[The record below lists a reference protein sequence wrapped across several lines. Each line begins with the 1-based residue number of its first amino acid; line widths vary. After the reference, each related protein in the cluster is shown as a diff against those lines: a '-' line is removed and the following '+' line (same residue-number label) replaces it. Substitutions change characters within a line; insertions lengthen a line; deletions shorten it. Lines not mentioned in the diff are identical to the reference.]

1 MELRKFVIPEF
12 VLGKDALRLAGK
24 YANNFGA
31 KKILLVSDHAV
42 VDSGWTNKVQLS
54 LDKAGLRYR
63 LFSDL
68 SSNPKDTEV
77 MAGAEEYSRLNCD
90 LIIAVGG
97 GSAIDCAKGIGIIAN
112 NKGHIRQFDGIDKMT
127 VPSPPLIC
135 IPTTAG
141 SSADISQFAIITDTS
156 LKINLVI
163 ISKAIVPDIALIDPL
178 TTTTMPTDQTAFT
191 GMDALTHAIES
202 FVSNANSLITDLN
215 ALEAIRLI
223 RNNLLNAIRYPID
236 MNYRDLMMSGSLF
249 AGIAFSNASLGLV
262 HSMAHSLGGYYD
274 LPHGECNS
282 ILLEY
287 VVDFNFDYAS
297 ERYFR
302 IAEVSGLDLTGL
314 SFGQKKNLIIEDLI
328 KFRKDVGITKS
339 LSDLGVQKKD
349 IPLLAKNAF
358 NDVCIVTNPR
368 EPTIQDIE
376 NIYEK
381 AL

>member
-1 MELRKFVIPEF
+1 MDLRKFVIPEF
-12 VLGKDALRLAGK
+12 VLGKDALRLAGQ

-31 KKILLVSDHAV
+31 KKVLLVSDHGV
-42 VDSGWTNKVQLS
+42 IDSGWTKKVQLS

-77 MAGAEEYSRLNCD
+77 MAGAEEYNRISSD

-97 GSAIDCAKGIGIIAN
+97 GSVIDCAKGIGIIVN
-112 NKGHIRQFDGIDKMT
+112 NKGHIRQFDGVDKIT
-127 VPSPPLIC
+127 IPSPPLIC

-156 LKINLVI
+156 RKIKFAI
-163 ISKAIVPDIALIDPL
+163 ISKAIVPDIALIDPV
-178 TTTTMPTDQTAFT
+178 TTTTMSADQTAFT
-191 GMDALTHAIES
+191 GMDALVHAIES
-202 FVSNANSLITDLN
+202 FVSNANSSITDLN

-223 RNNLLNAIRYPID
+223 KTNLPDAIRYPLD
-236 MNYRDLMMSGSLF
+236 MNYRDLMMSSSLF

-262 HSMAHSLGGYYD
+262 HSMSHSLGGYYD
-274 LPHGECNS
+274 LPQGECNS

-302 IAEVSGLDLTGL
+302 IAEALGLDLIGL
-314 SFGQKKNLIIEDLI
+314 SFAQKKTMIIENLI
-328 KFRKDVGITKS
+328 KFRKDVGITNS

-349 IPLLAKNAF
+349 IPILAKNAY
-358 NDVCIVTNPR
+358 NDAFIVTNPR
-368 EPTIQDIE
+368 EPTVQDIE